1 MSNGVFLLVLI
12 GLGFA
17 FLLYFHQRSKNYEE
31 RHPGE
36 DNPVDK
42 WMTGKDKDDGN
53 GGDGPEG
60 PR

>member
-1 MSNGVFLLVLI
+1 MSNGAFLLVLI

-17 FLLYFHQRSKNYEE
+17 FLIYFRQRSRNYQE

-42 WMTGKDKDDGN
+42 WMTGEDKKDEDDS
-53 GGDGPEG
+53 DAD
-60 PR
+60 R

>member
-17 FLLYFHQRSKNYEE
+17 FLIYFHQRSRNYQE

-42 WMTGKDKDDGN
+42 WMTGEDDKNDTDGKDD
-53 GGDGPEG
+53 
-60 PR
+60 